1 MGQSYKIINL
11 DKQEYLS
18 PYTFNDGAKLM
29 EFSCSR
35 AGVLTALALLLADG
49 NGRGG
54 GDLHSANPVIGSW
67 AGDQIV
73 IAGDY
78 ADDEKFLG
86 KEQLVKYKMLQEN
99 ENANLYSYAGEYF
112 NDISEKALEAMLDD
126 EFVFDIYKEANLR
139 SQTKSVFERV
149 VQKKKQQ
156 NLLKAEAG

>member
-1 MGQSYKIINL
+1 MGQYYKIINL

-18 PYTFNDGAKLM
+18 PYTFNNGAKLM

-99 ENANLYSYAGEYF
+99 ETANLYAYAGEYF
-112 NDISEKALEAMLDD
+112 NAISEKALEAMLDD
-126 EFVFDIYKEANLR
+126 EFVFDIYEEANLR
-139 SQTKSVFERV
+139 GQAKSVFERV
-149 VQKKKQQ
+149 VQKKKQRK
-156 NLLKAEAG
+156 LLKAEAG

>member
-1 MGQSYKIINL
+1 MGQYYRIINL

-18 PYTFNDGAKLM
+18 PYTFNNGAKLM

-99 ENANLYSYAGEYF
+99 ETANLYAYAGEYF

-126 EFVFDIYKEANLR
+126 EFVFDIYEEANLR
-139 SQTKSVFERV
+139 SQAKSVFERV

-156 NLLKAEAG
+156 KLLKAEAG